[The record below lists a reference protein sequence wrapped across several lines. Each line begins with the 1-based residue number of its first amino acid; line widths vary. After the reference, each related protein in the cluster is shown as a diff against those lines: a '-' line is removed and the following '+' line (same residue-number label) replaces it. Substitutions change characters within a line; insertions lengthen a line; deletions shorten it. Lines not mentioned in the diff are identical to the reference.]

1 MRPIWTIGKIEDI
14 SEKGKNIGKLFYRFQ
29 FPEVKPDSFFKL
41 FGGERLV
48 VGKRAEEFVSSGDY
62 DDHYD
67 QADVKFFGFSRNF
80 VFKNVIKNQKCQNE
94 RKKKGDKIMI

>member
-67 QADVKFFGFSRNF
+67 QADVKFFGLGRNF
-80 VFKNVIKNQKCQNE
+80 FFKNVIEN
-94 RKKKGDKIMI
+94 